1 MNGDMVTY
9 GKSSTNQV
17 IQEPGGRTWPS
28 DVHRIIVWPEGFYTN
43 GIIALAVPV
52 VGVERAYNSTVP
64 DAVRVSLDYY
74 YNELFIFAATL

>member
-1 MNGDMVTY
+1 MA
-9 GKSSTNQV
+9 
-17 IQEPGGRTWPS
+17 
-28 DVHRIIVWPEGFYTN
+28 EGFYTN
-43 GIIALAVPV
+43 GIIALAVQV

>member
-1 MNGDMVTY
+1 MVTY

-17 IQEPGGRTWPS
+17 NQEPEGRTWQS

-43 GIIALAVPV
+43 GLAVQV
-52 VGVERAYNSTVP
+52 VGVEQAYNSTVP

-74 YNELFIFAATL
+74 HNELFIFAATL